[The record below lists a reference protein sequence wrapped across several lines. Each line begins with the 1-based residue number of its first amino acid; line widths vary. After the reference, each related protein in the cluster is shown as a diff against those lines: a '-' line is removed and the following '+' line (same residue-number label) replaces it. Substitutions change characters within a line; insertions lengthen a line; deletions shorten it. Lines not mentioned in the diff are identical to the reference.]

1 MGDRDWFLSIENLLH
16 NWTDIV
22 KDIGYVLTIGLG
34 IVGLLEY
41 LILTYFILAF
51 YIWIKI
57 ILTVINN
64 LCYG

>member
-1 MGDRDWFLSIENLLH
+1 MNEEERDRMGDRDWFLSIENLLH

-22 KDIGYVLTIGLG
+22 KDIGHVLTIGLE

-57 ILTVINN
+57 GN
-64 LCYG
+64 

>member
-22 KDIGYVLTIGLG
+22 KDIGHVLTIGLG

-41 LILTYFILAF
+41 LILTYSILAF

-57 ILTVINN
+57 GN
-64 LCYG
+64 